1 MSVDY
6 EAIEARRRSAGAPVP
21 VTDAIKTQVTATL
34 TSAFN
39 QDPVMNW
46 FVRQDERHDEVLAS
60 LIEHMLGQY
69 MEGGWAIAAEDGSCA
84 TLWSRP
90 GASAAGM
97 GIIDQ
102 IAMLPRILRTCTFRR
117 LPRVLKVMS
126 ALDEHHPHEPDHF
139 YLFMIGV
146 HADHQGQG
154 LGSTILAKALE
165 TVDAEGM
172 PAYLENSNPKNM
184 PLYERHGFK
193 VMNEIKFE
201 PDGPPLWPMWREART

>member
-102 IAMLPRILRTCTFRR
+102 IAMLHFSPLATR
-117 LPRVLKVMS
+117 S
-126 ALDEHHPHEPDHF
+126 EGHER
-139 YLFMIGV
+139 
-146 HADHQGQG
+146 A
-154 LGSTILAKALE
+154 
-165 TVDAEGM
+165 
-172 PAYLENSNPKNM
+172 
-184 PLYERHGFK
+184 
-193 VMNEIKFE
+193 
-201 PDGPPLWPMWREART
+201 

>member
-1 MSVDY
+1 MSVDFD
-6 EAIEARRRSAGAPVP
+6 AIAAQRALAATPLP
-21 VTDAIKTQVTATL
+21 VTEDIKAQVAATL
-34 TSAFN
+34 TSAFH

-46 FVRQDERHDEVLAS
+46 FVRQDHKHDEAMAG
-60 LIEHMLGQY
+60 LIGNMLEQY

-84 TLWSRP
+84 TLWSKP
-90 GASAAGM
+90 GKTAASM
-97 GIIDQ
+97 NIVQ
-102 IAMLPRILRTCTFRR
+102 QLAMLPRILRTCTLRGV
-117 LPRVLKVMS
+117 PRILKVMS
-126 ALDEHHPHEPDHF
+126 ALEENHPHEPDHY

-154 LGSTILAKALE
+154 LGSTILAKTLE

-193 VMNEIKFE
+193 VIKEIKFE
-201 PDGPPLWPMWREART
+201 PDGPSLWPMWRDART